1 MKKLHALLALSLIL
15 TSCGGTSDSGDPDAD
30 ESDSDNYRFIEYK
43 TSDFI
48 IEKPED
54 WETINSFTSEYP
66 DGIRAAFRDNLKDGD
81 FVANVT
87 VIREE
92 NTENLTSFDAMQEK
106 LGEHKDHLL
115 DYALVSEEE
124 LTLSVGGGES
134 KTTLF
139 TFTGKNE
146 NSGEVLEFMQLAL
159 AKGDHMYLVTATYD
173 PQEDEFTVERMLTMM
188 ESFELK

>member
-1 MKKLHALLALSLIL
+1 MKRPLLSLLILCLLLA
-15 TSCGGTSDSGDPDAD
+15 SCGGTTTGDATTD
-30 ESDSDNYRFIEYK
+30 DSDTYRFVDYK

-48 IEKPED
+48 VQKPED

-92 NTENLTSFDAMQEK
+92 NPETLTSFDVMQEK
-106 LGEHKDHLL
+106 LAEHKDHLL
-115 DYALVSEEE
+115 GYSLVSEEQV
-124 LTLSVGGGES
+124 TLSVGGGES

-146 NSGEVLEFMQLAL
+146 STSETLEFMQLAL
-159 AKGDHMYLVTATYD
+159 AKSDQAYIVTASYD
-173 PQEDEFTVERMLTMM
+173 PQEDEFTVERMLTMLK
-188 ESFELK
+188 SFELR

>member
-1 MKKLHALLALSLIL
+1 MNLRLFLLLPLLLA
-15 TSCGGTSDSGDPDAD
+15 SCGSSTTTGDATTNSPDT
-30 ESDSDNYRFIEYK
+30 YRFVDYK

-48 IEKPED
+48 IQKPED

-87 VIREE
+87 VIRED
-92 NTENLTSFDAMQEK
+92 NPDNLTSFDVMQEK
-106 LGEHKDHLL
+106 LGEHEDHLL
-115 DYALVSEEE
+115 GYELLSQEE

-139 TFTGKNE
+139 TFTGKNQSTSE
-146 NSGEVLEFMQLAL
+146 TLEFMQLAM
-159 AKGDHMYLVTATYD
+159 AKANQSYIVTASYK
-173 PQEDEFTVERMLTMM
+173 PAEDEFTIERMLTMLK
-188 ESFELK
+188 SFELR

>member
-1 MKKLHALLALSLIL
+1 MKIKVLLFTPLLLLA
-15 TSCGGTSDSGDPDAD
+15 SCGGTTVGDATT
-30 ESDSDNYRFIEYK
+30 SDSDTYRFVDYK

-48 IEKPED
+48 IQKPED
-54 WETINSFTSEYP
+54 WESINSFTSEYP

-87 VIREE
+87 VIRED
-92 NTENLTSFDAMQEK
+92 NPENLTSFDAMQKK
-106 LGEHKDHLL
+106 LGEHQDHLL
-115 DYALVSEEE
+115 DYTLVSEEE

-146 NSGEVLEFMQLAL
+146 STSEELEFMQMAL
-159 AKGDHMYLVTATYD
+159 AKGDLAYIVTASYD
-173 PQEDEFTVERMLTMM
+173 PQEDEFTVDRMLTMLK
-188 ESFELK
+188 SFELR

>member
-1 MKKLHALLALSLIL
+1 MNLRPLLLFPVLLLA
-15 TSCGGTSDSGDPDAD
+15 SCGGTNTDSEGST
-30 ESDSDNYRFIEYK
+30 SDSDTYRFVDYK

-48 IEKPED
+48 LQKPED

-87 VIREE
+87 VIRED
-92 NTENLTSFDAMQEK
+92 NPDTLTSFDVMQEK
-106 LGEHKDHLL
+106 LSEHSDHLL
-115 DYALVSEEE
+115 DYTLISEEQV
-124 LTLSVGGGES
+124 TLSVGGGES

-146 NSGEVLEFMQLAL
+146 STSETLEFMQLAL
-159 AKGDHMYLVTATYD
+159 AKSDQAYIVTASYD
-173 PQEDEFTVERMLTMM
+173 PQEDEFTIERMLTMLK
-188 ESFELK
+188 SFELR

>member
-1 MKKLHALLALSLIL
+1 MKLRQLLFTTLLL
-15 TSCGGTSDSGDPDAD
+15 TSCGGTTVGDGSLNDS
-30 ESDSDNYRFIEYK
+30 ETYRFVDYK
-43 TSDFI
+43 TSDFL

-66 DGIRAAFRDNLKDGD
+66 EGIRVAFRDNLKDGD

-87 VIREE
+87 VIRED
-92 NTENLTSFDAMQEK
+92 NPDNLTSFDLMQEK
-106 LGEHKDHLL
+106 LGEHEDHLL
-115 DYALVSEEE
+115 EYQLLSEEE

-146 NSGEVLEFMQLAL
+146 STNEKLEFMQVAL
-159 AKGDHMYLVTATYD
+159 AKSDQAYIVTATYD
-173 PQEDEFTVERMLTMM
+173 PEEDEFTIDRMLTMLK
-188 ESFELK
+188 SFQLR

>member
-1 MKKLHALLALSLIL
+1 MNLRPLLLFSVLLLA
-15 TSCGGTSDSGDPDAD
+15 SCGGTNTDGEGST
-30 ESDSDNYRFIEYK
+30 SDSDTYRFVEYK

-48 IEKPED
+48 LQKPED

-87 VIREE
+87 VIRED
-92 NTENLTSFDAMQEK
+92 NPDTLTSFDVMQEK
-106 LGEHKDHLL
+106 LAEHSDHLL
-115 DYALVSEEE
+115 GYTLISEEQV
-124 LTLSVGGGES
+124 TLSIGGGES

-146 NSGEVLEFMQLAL
+146 STSETLEFMQLAL
-159 AKGDHMYLVTATYD
+159 AKSDQAYIVTASYD
-173 PQEDEFTVERMLTMM
+173 PQEDEFTIERMLTMLK
-188 ESFELK
+188 SFELR